1 MAHSRTSHRRLIR
14 RCAIVVVLAAAV
26 TAGYL
31 ATRPNATTPVVAA
44 SIFKTATVEEGTLGT
59 SESLDG
65 SVVLSAVTSVLHRI
79 EGQTSSSGTTPSA
92 SSGAPTAVGVTAAG
106 VTSGAATPA
115 PASAEA
121 VAATAAAVDDC
132 DTSPSTTVPAA
143 SGSTPTTDVV
153 PTGSTPSGSTP
164 SGSVPSGQPG
174 QPPGT
179 APATTPPTTSA
190 TTSATTTATTTTTTA
205 TTSPAGTAPTG
216 SAPTTPT
223 TPGDCATATTTPTPT
238 GGAVPTGG
246 APTSR
251 SGGTGTSGT
260 GTSGTSTRVT
270 QVVTSVIADGSDV
283 TMGTV
288 LYSVE
293 SSPVVALP
301 GSLPAWRTLDT
312 SSEDGI
318 DVLQLEMDLTALGY
332 DPDSRMTI
340 DTEFDSDT
348 KAVVKAWQA
357 GYGMEVTGS
366 VALGSV
372 VFVGGETTVAGV
384 AVAVG
389 DEVGD
394 GDSILSLSAASQQVV
409 IDVPDGAEAYM
420 VPGLSVKVGSG
431 DGTVTLLRSLER
443 DGSVV
448 VQAVITPAAAIEGAD
463 NGSSV
468 KVTVTTTS
476 LDGVLL
482 VPTEALVSRLDGSYA
497 VQVVADDGTSTFV
510 DVELLGVSGSAAGV
524 RGEGL
529 TAGSE
534 VLQPV

>member
-143 SGSTPTTDVV
+143 SGSTPTTEVV
-153 PTGSTPSGSTP
+153 PTSSTPSGSTP

-190 TTSATTTATTTTTTA
+190 TTTTTTTTA

-223 TPGDCATATTTPTPT
+223 TPGDCTTATTTPTPT
-238 GGAVPTGG
+238 GGAVPPGSAVPTGG

>member
-143 SGSTPTTDVV
+143 SGSTPTTEVV

-190 TTSATTTATTTTTTA
+190 TTTTTTTTA

-223 TPGDCATATTTPTPT
+223 TPGDCTTATTTPTPT
-238 GGAVPTGG
+238 GGAVPPGSAVPTGG

>member
-143 SGSTPTTDVV
+143 SGSTPTTEVV
-153 PTGSTPSGSTP
+153 PTSSTPSGSTP

-190 TTSATTTATTTTTTA
+190 TTTTTTTTA

>member
-1 MAHSRTSHRRLIR
+1 MAHTTTSHRRFIR
-14 RCAIVVVLAAAV
+14 RSAIVVVLAAAV

-92 SSGAPTAVGVTAAG
+92 SSGAPAAVGVTAAG

-468 KVTVTTTS
+468 TVTVTTTS

>member
-190 TTSATTTATTTTTTA
+190 TTSATTTATTTTTTT

-223 TPGDCATATTTPTPT
+223 TPGDCTTATTTPTPT

>member
-190 TTSATTTATTTTTTA
+190 TTTTTTTTA

-223 TPGDCATATTTPTPT
+223 TPGDCTTATTTPTPT
-238 GGAVPTGG
+238 GGAVPPGGAVPTGG